1 MSDKSEN
8 IKSRILFPLII
19 VGVLLFSLSLTG
31 GYWLQKKAIENSVNQ
46 RISGAHSLYQSLLYE
61 QTQVM
66 SGQIDFIKS
75 DRTLLAAFLAGD
87 RPGLVDQARPL
98 FERMR
103 SKYRI
108 THFYFHGPDAIC
120 FLRVHT
126 PDRHGDPITR
136 FTMTGAASSG
146 QPSYGIELGP
156 LGTFTLRVV
165 HPWMVAGQL
174 AGYIEL
180 GMEIEH
186 LTQLVKQAL
195 NLELLVLIN
204 KKFLKQDDWEAGLTM
219 LKRSGNWDLY
229 NSFVTIDQTLPG
241 SPALNKAIG
250 LHQMDNETPFV
261 VQIEDQQYRGRFKDL
276 MDAGHRKVGEIVS
289 LVNVTAQHKNLFRL
303 VSLLSGLFLVIGG
316 GLLVF
321 FSRYIGGIQ
330 NRLLVSRTKLLSE
343 IEKRHE
349 KEKALAISER
359 QFRSLFEESKDAII
373 NTDMDGNFLMV
384 NPAGIEMFGLED
396 LDTGLGN
403 FRNLYVDQAM
413 VRTFAAKI
421 AERGYIRNFGVQLN
435 GKENKVI
442 DCLMTVTTKRSAEGT
457 LIGYEGI
464 IRDVTPYK
472 KMELELRR
480 LATIDN
486 LTSINNRR
494 HFMDLTQKEMN
505 RSNRYGRPLSLILM
519 DIDYFK
525 KVNDTYGHAT
535 GDQVLIAFCTVC
547 LDAIRE
553 SDFMGRV
560 GGEEFAV
567 AAVECDAQ
575 SAVIVA
581 ERIRRA
587 VEAHT
592 VTSGNQTIRFTV
604 SLGIAQMWP
613 GCELKAMLA
622 GADKALYEAKEN
634 GRNQVQIM
642 EPIPSD

>member
-1 MSDKSEN
+1 
-8 IKSRILFPLII
+8 
-19 VGVLLFSLSLTG
+19 
-31 GYWLQKKAIENSVNQ
+31 
-46 RISGAHSLYQSLLYE
+46 
-61 QTQVM
+61 
-66 SGQIDFIKS
+66 
-75 DRTLLAAFLAGD
+75 
-87 RPGLVDQARPL
+87 
-98 FERMR
+98 
-103 SKYRI
+103 
-108 THFYFHGPDAIC
+108 
-120 FLRVHT
+120 
-126 PDRHGDPITR
+126 
-136 FTMTGAASSG
+136 
-146 QPSYGIELGP
+146 
-156 LGTFTLRVV
+156 
-165 HPWMVAGQL
+165 
-174 AGYIEL
+174 
-180 GMEIEH
+180 
-186 LTQLVKQAL
+186 
-195 NLELLVLIN
+195 
-204 KKFLKQDDWEAGLTM
+204 
-219 LKRSGNWDLY
+219 
-229 NSFVTIDQTLPG
+229 
-241 SPALNKAIG
+241 
-250 LHQMDNETPFV
+250 
-261 VQIEDQQYRGRFKDL
+261 
-276 MDAGHRKVGEIVS
+276 
-289 LVNVTAQHKNLFRL
+289 
-303 VSLLSGLFLVIGG
+303 
-316 GLLVF
+316 
-321 FSRYIGGIQ
+321 
-330 NRLLVSRTKLLSE
+330 
-343 IEKRHE
+343 
-349 KEKALAISER
+349 
-359 QFRSLFEESKDAII
+359 
-373 NTDMDGNFLMV
+373 
-384 NPAGIEMFGLED
+384 
-396 LDTGLGN
+396 
-403 FRNLYVDQAM
+403 
-413 VRTFAAKI
+413 
-421 AERGYIRNFGVQLN
+421 
-435 GKENKVI
+435 
-442 DCLMTVTTKRSAEGT
+442 MTVTTKRSAEGT